1 MTIRQRDFT
10 RFLRRSP
17 IFRIRSAAIAL
28 GTMLLVQV
36 ASAQTLEVKVVD
48 PFSFAVTNATVT
60 IGDQEVPTDGTG
72 MAVFHSLGAGP
83 HSVVVS
89 APDFATAIEAVAGSE
104 GTVTIELTLQAGS
117 NVVDVQANVGT
128 RSQPRTVTESV
139 VPIDIISSNSIGQGD
154 ADIADQ
160 LRTFLP
166 SYNVNPQPVGDA
178 ARIVRPA
185 TLRGLA
191 PDHTLVL
198 VNGRRRHRSAIITW
212 LGGGFADGA
221 QGPDI
226 SVIPAIS
233 LRQIEVLRD
242 GASAQYGSDAIAG
255 VMNFQL
261 KNDSSG
267 GSFKFR
273 TGRFI
278 AGDGGTHTISGN
290 LGLPLGQ
297 GGFANLSVEYGNSG
311 DTSRSVQRTDAAA
324 LIRSGNTH
332 VADPAQISGSP
343 KINDDFKFWGN
354 FGRVF
359 NKVQLYGHTN
369 YASRRVTG
377 GFFFR
382 NPNTRAAV
390 FSADAGKTLLIGD
403 VLDAQDGILDGSA
416 NCPEVP
422 VANGVPRP
430 EALSRVF
437 LDPNCFSFQEIFP
450 GGFTPRFGGERTD
463 ASVVAGIRGQAS
475 GGMVWDASISS
486 GSNAVAFFIFN
497 TVNAS
502 LGPASPTA
510 FDPGL
515 YRQQDFG
522 FNLDFSYAVNERVH
536 VAGGGE
542 WREEHFEIGLGQR
555 ESWEIGPYAPQGF
568 SAGSNGFPG
577 FSPIAAGQWS
587 RNNYALY
594 GDVELQGD
602 AGKWTVATAA
612 RLEDFEDFGA
622 TLNGKLAGRYQLNQ
636 DWALRGSVSSGF
648 RAPTPGQQNAFN
660 VSTRYDLRLM
670 DLVNDGIIPSTSRV
684 AQLRGGRLL
693 EPERSI
699 NYSLGTVIDK
709 GPLKFTVDYFRI
721 DLSNRLALTQSFVLS
736 PEEVENLI
744 AEGVTSARNLQNF
757 RFFTNDFETR
767 TQGID
772 LVVTYKPTALGGNSA
787 VDFLFN
793 HTDTEV
799 TEFNRDVLDTERIRR
814 LQKAIPGTRWNFT
827 MHQGFGPWRLLGRLS
842 YYDDWYDSRDVRVY
856 NGEYLFDL
864 EASYP
869 LSESVTFTTGVRN
882 LFDNQPQ
889 ENPNAAA
896 IGNRYSAYT
905 PFNYNGTFYYVQL
918 GYNWKWENGSGRTTH

>member
-1 MTIRQRDFT
+1 MRGLDQ
-10 RFLRRSP
+10 
-17 IFRIRSAAIAL
+17 IF
-28 GTMLLVQV
+28 GMGVVLLLSVL
-36 ASAQTLEVKVVD
+36 ASALAQENAVVRGTVTD
-48 PFSFAVTNATVT
+48 STGAVIPGATVT
-60 IGDQEVPTDGTG
+60 VIHETTDEATTGLTNESGNYEFTGLPPGLYTLMAEVTGFQTGTYSNVDLG
-72 MAVFHSLGAGP
+72 SGQPVQQNFSLGVGAGDMTL
-83 HSVVVS
+83 VV
-89 APDFATAIEAVAGSE
+89 
-104 GTVTIELTLQAGS
+104 
-117 NVVDVQANVGT
+117 VGT
-128 RSQPRTVTESV
+128 RAQPRTVTESV
-139 VPIDIISSNSIGQGD
+139 VPIDVISSNDIAGQGD
-154 ADIADQ
+154 TDIADQ
-160 LRTFLP
+160 LRTVLP

-185 TLRGLA
+185 SLRGLA

-198 VNGRRRHRSAIITW
+198 VNGRRRHRAAIITW

-226 SVIPAIS
+226 SVIPSIA
-233 LRQIEVLRD
+233 LRQVEVLRD

-255 VMNFQL
+255 VLNFL
-261 KNDSSG
+261 TKDDSSG
-267 GSFKFR
+267 GSLEFR

-278 AGDGGTHTISGN
+278 AGDGGTYTVSGN

-297 GGFANLSVEYGNSG
+297 GGFANLSVEYGNTG
-311 DTSRSVQRTDAAA
+311 DTSRSVQRADAAH
-324 LIRSGNTH
+324 LIRSGNIH
-332 VADPAQISGSP
+332 VADPAQIWGSP
-343 KINDDFKFWGN
+343 QIDDDFKFWGN

-359 NKVQLYGHTN
+359 NQVQLYGHTN
-369 YASRRVTG
+369 YASKKVTG

-403 VLDAQDGILDGSA
+403 ALDAQDGIPDDSA
-416 NCPEVP
+416 GCPEVP
-422 VANGVPRP
+422 VANGVPRQ

-450 GGFTPRFGGERTD
+450 GGFTPRFGGELTD
-463 ASVVAGIRGQAS
+463 ASVVAGLRGQTS
-475 GGMVWDASISS
+475 GGMVWDASLSL
-486 GSNAVAFFIFN
+486 GSNTVDFFIFN

-502 LGPASPTA
+502 LGPATPTD

-515 YRQQDFG
+515 YRQQDLG
-522 FNLDFSYAVNERVH
+522 FNLDLSYAVNERIH

-542 WREEHFEIGLGQR
+542 WREENFEIGLGQR

-577 FSPIAAGQWS
+577 FSPIAAGQWDRS
-587 RNNYALY
+587 NYALY
-594 GDVELQGD
+594 GDVELQGNS
-602 AGKWTVATAA
+602 GKWTVATAA

-622 TLNGKLAGRYQLNQ
+622 TLNGKLAGRYQLTQ

-699 NYSLGTVIDK
+699 NYSLGAVIDR

-721 DLSNRLALTQSFVLS
+721 DLSNRLALTQSFALN

-772 LVVTYKPTALGGNSA
+772 LVATYKPSSLGGDTTFS
-787 VDFLFN
+787 FLFN

-799 TEFNRDVLDTERIRR
+799 TEFNRDVLDTERIRQ
-814 LQKAIPGTRWNFT
+814 LQEAVPGTRWNFT
-827 MHQGFGPWRLLGRLS
+827 TQHGLGRWRLLGRLS
-842 YYDDWYDSRDVRVY
+842 YYDDWYDSRDVRIY
-856 NGEYLFDL
+856 SGEYLFDL
-864 EASYP
+864 EASYS
-869 LSESVTFTTGVRN
+869 LSESVTFTIGGQN
-882 LFDNQPQ
+882 LFDNQPE
-889 ENPNAAA
+889 ENPSAAA
-896 IGNRYSAYT
+896 AGNRYSAYT
-905 PFNYNGTFYYVQL
+905 PFDYNGAFYYVRI
-918 GYNWKWENGSGRTTH
+918 GYNWKWRSGSGASPLGRI

>member
-1 MTIRQRDFT
+1 MKESGYERPLSTSY
-10 RFLRRSP
+10 FLL
-17 IFRIRSAAIAL
+17 ILALCLLGLAA
-28 GTMLLVQV
+28 VQG
-36 ASAQTLEVKVVD
+36 QTPGNKQTQ
-48 PFSFAVTNATVT
+48 P
-60 IGDQEVPTDGTG
+60 
-72 MAVFHSLGAGP
+72 
-83 HSVVVS
+83 
-89 APDFATAIEAVAGSE
+89 APREEQVNPEEPSE
-104 GTVTIELTLQAGS
+104 GPTPELAEEI
-117 NVVDVQANVGT
+117 VVVGT

-139 VPIDIISSNSIGQGD
+139 VPIDVISSNDMAGQGD
-154 ADIADQ
+154 TDIADQ
-160 LRTFLP
+160 LRTVLP

-185 TLRGLA
+185 SLRGLA

-198 VNGRRRHRSAIITW
+198 VNGKRRHRSAIITW

-226 SVIPAIS
+226 SVIPPIA
-233 LRQIEVLRD
+233 LRQVEVLRD

-255 VMNFQL
+255 VLNFL
-261 KNDSSG
+261 IKDDSSG
-267 GSFKFR
+267 GSLEFR

-278 AGDGGTHTISGN
+278 AGNGGTYTVSGN

-297 GGFANLSVEYGNSG
+297 GGFANLSGEYGHTG
-311 DTSRSVQRTDAAA
+311 DTSRSVQRTDAAH
-324 LIRSGNTH
+324 LMRSGNTQ
-332 VADPAQISGSP
+332 VANPAQIWGSP
-343 KINDDFKFWGN
+343 QIDDDFKFFGN
-354 FGRVF
+354 FGHVF

-403 VLDAQDGILDGSA
+403 VLATRGEGSA
-416 NCPEVP
+416 NCPTVAITNHVP
-422 VANGVPRP
+422 DPVDLGQV
-430 EALSRVF
+430 LD
-437 LDPNCFSFQEIFP
+437 DPNCFSFQEIFP
-450 GGFTPRFGGERTD
+450 GGFTPQFGGEMTD
-463 ASVVAGIRGQAS
+463 ASVVAGLRGQTS
-475 GGMVWDASISS
+475 GGMVWDTSFSL
-486 GSNAVAFFIFN
+486 GSNAVDFFIFN

-502 LGPASPTA
+502 LGPATPTD

-515 YRQQDFG
+515 YRQQDLG
-522 FNLDFSYAVNERVH
+522 FNLDLSYAVNERVH

-542 WREEHFEIGLGQR
+542 WREEDFEIGLGQR

-577 FSPIAAGQWS
+577 FSPIAAGQWD
-587 RNNYALY
+587 RYNYALY
-594 GDVELQGD
+594 GDVYLQGNS
-602 AGKWTVATAA
+602 GKWTVAAAA
-612 RLEDFEDFGA
+612 RLEGFEYFGA
-622 TLNGKLAGRYQLNQ
+622 TFNGKLAGRYQLTQ

-699 NYSLGTVIDK
+699 NYSLGTVIDR

-721 DLSNRLALTQSFVLS
+721 DLSNRLALTQSFTLNF
-736 PEEVENLI
+736 EEVESLV

-772 LVVTYKPTALGGNSA
+772 LVATYKPLSLGGDTTFS
-787 VDFLFN
+787 FLFN
-793 HTDTEV
+793 YTDTEV
-799 TEFNRDVLDTERIRR
+799 TEFNRDVLDTERIRQ
-814 LQKAIPGTRWNFT
+814 LQEAVPGMRWNFT
-827 MHQGFGPWRLLGRLS
+827 THHGLGRWLLLGRLS
-842 YYDDWYDSRDVRVY
+842 FYDNWYDSRDVRVY
-856 NGEYLFDL
+856 SGEYLFDL

-869 LSESVTFTTGVRN
+869 ISESVTFTIGVQN
-882 LFDNQPQ
+882 LFDNQPE
-889 ENPNAAA
+889 ENPNSSSA
-896 IGNRYSAYT
+896 GNRYSAHT
-905 PFNYNGTFYYVQL
+905 PFDYNGAFYYARI
-918 GYNWKWENGSGRTTH
+918 GYNWKWKGGSAQTIP